1 MQRWYWN
8 ITFLFHF
15 SFLLSFKTGKKYLNS
30 QDKDKLMIRRQF
42 KAKKFKKKNKNHWIT
57 I

>member
-30 QDKDKLMIRRQF
+30 QDKDKLTIRRLF
-42 KAKKFKKKNKNHWIT
+42 KAKKIKKKNKNHWIT